1 MRKFIYTP
9 PPGLPPLIFENAH
22 YLAINKPSGL
32 LSNPGID
39 PQTHDCALTRL
50 QNVFGEVHLVHRL
63 DCDTSG
69 VLVFAKT
76 KKAESALKK
85 QLQERQVKKTYE
97 ALVWGTPK
105 ATSGVIAAPI
115 AANPCD
121 IPFQHIDPQGKEA
134 ITYYQVMASTR
145 ASESRLMLNPQTGRT
160 HQLRVH
166 LNHIGH
172 PILGDAFYGHAQAQA
187 AQPRLCLHALRVV
200 FKDVDL
206 CSEITLEVPA
216 DF

>member
-9 PPGLPPLIFENAH
+9 PIRLPTLIFENAR

-39 PQTHDCALTRL
+39 PKTHDCALSRL
-50 QNVFGEVHLVHRL
+50 QSAFGEVYLVHRL

-76 KKAESALKK
+76 KKAEGALKK

-97 ALVWGTPK
+97 ALVWGIPQP
-105 ATSGVIAAPI
+105 ASGVIAIPI
-115 AANPCD
+115 AANPQD
-121 IPFQHIDPQGKEA
+121 IPLQHVSTKGKEA
-134 ITYYQVMASTR
+134 ITHYQTLPTHSNTY
-145 ASESRLMLNPQTGRT
+145 SRVILNPQTGRT

-172 PILGDAFYGHAQAQA
+172 PILGDTFYGHAQAQA
-187 AQPRLCLHALRVV
+187 AQPRLCLHATKMV
-200 FKDVDL
+200 FNDVDL
-206 CSEITLEVPA
+206 RSEITLEIPA